1 MSATLDH
8 GWWPWVALVVFAF
21 LPSEIWR
28 LLSLVVVRR
37 LDPRSEWLRWVRAVA
52 TGLLAGVIAKL
63 LFTPSETLGALPL
76 WARLGA
82 LAFGMIVFAA
92 TRRSVVAA
100 ILAGEAMIVTLGYWL
115 R

>member
-1 MSATLDH
+1 MNAPLDH
-8 GWWPWVALVVFAF
+8 GLWPWLALVFFAF

-28 LLSLVVVRR
+28 LLSLVVVHRMNE
-37 LDPRSEWLRWVRAVA
+37 RSEWLRWVRAVA

-63 LFTPSETLGALPL
+63 VFSPSESLAALPL
-76 WARLGA
+76 WTRVGA
-82 LAFGMIVFAA
+82 LAFGMIVFAL